1 MVIQMARPTKEGLE
15 YFPLDTDI
23 DQDEKI
29 IVVVAK
35 YGMQGFGV
43 IVRLM
48 MEVYRNGYFY
58 HWTEKEQ
65 YVFSMKIV
73 ETADFVNE
81 VVQEC
86 LKWGFFHQ
94 ELYDKYGILTSKG
107 FQKRFLL
114 AVNRRKGVIIKPE
127 YDLVNEVN
135 VDNNSVNDDINPEN
149 VDNNTTKEKKVKESK
164 RNKDNNVYVEI
175 LSYLNEKTGKNYSHK
190 SEANKKLI
198 NGRMNEGRT
207 VEDFKRVIDVKC
219 EEWLQDE
226 KMSQYLRPA
235 TLFSQ
240 KNFENYVNQK
250 FKSDTNQQNQ
260 TKDFRDKDIAFSKFV
275 AAGGDPSEFDWSS

>member
-1 MVIQMARPTKEGLE
+1 MARPTKEGLE

-35 YGMQGFGV
+35 YGMKGFGV

-73 ETADFVNE
+73 EAADFVNE

-250 FKSDTNQQNQ
+250 FKSDTNQQKQ

>member
-250 FKSDTNQQNQ
+250 SKTDSKKQPQQ
-260 TKDFRDKDIAFSKFV
+260 DIRDKEIAFSKFI
-275 AAGGDPSEFDWSS
+275 AAGGNPDEFDWSS

>member
-35 YGMQGFGV
+35 YGMRGFGV

-73 ETADFVNE
+73 ETPDFVNE

-114 AVNRRKGVIIKPE
+114 AVNRRKGVIIKQE
-127 YDLVNEVN
+127 YDLVKEDN

-149 VDNNTTKEKKVKESK
+149 DDINTTKEKKVKEKK

-175 LSYLNEKTGKNYSHK
+175 LSYLNEKAGKNYSHK

-207 VEDFKRVIDVKC
+207 VDDFKRVIDVKC
-219 EEWLQDE
+219 EEWLKDE

-240 KNFENYVNQK
+240 RNFENYVNQK
-250 FKSDTNQQNQ
+250 SKSDINQQ
-260 TKDFRDKDIAFSKFV
+260 KPKRDIRDKEIEFSKWV
-275 AAGGDPSEFDWSS
+275 ANGGDPNEFDWSS

>member
-1 MVIQMARPTKEGLE
+1 MARPTKEGLE

-149 VDNNTTKEKKVKESK
+149 VDSNTIKEKKVKESK

-250 FKSDTNQQNQ
+250 SKTDSKKQPQQ
-260 TKDFRDKDIAFSKFV
+260 DIRDKEIAFSKFI
-275 AAGGDPSEFDWSS
+275 AAGGNPDEFDWSS

>member
-35 YGMQGFGV
+35 YGMKGFGV

-127 YDLVNEVN
+127 YDLVNEIN

-250 FKSDTNQQNQ
+250 FKSDTNQQKQ

>member
-35 YGMQGFGV
+35 YGMKGFGV

-73 ETADFVNE
+73 EAADFVNE

-250 FKSDTNQQNQ
+250 FKSDTNQQKQ

>member
-1 MVIQMARPTKEGLE
+1 M
-15 YFPLDTDI
+15 
-23 DQDEKI
+23 
-29 IVVVAK
+29 
-35 YGMQGFGV
+35 
-43 IVRLM
+43 
-48 MEVYRNGYFY
+48 
-58 HWTEKEQ
+58 
-65 YVFSMKIV
+65 
-73 ETADFVNE
+73 
-81 VVQEC
+81 
-86 LKWGFFHQ
+86 
-94 ELYDKYGILTSKG
+94 
-107 FQKRFLL
+107 
-114 AVNRRKGVIIKPE
+114 IIKPE

-149 VDNNTTKEKKVKESK
+149 VDSNTIKEKKVKESK

-250 FKSDTNQQNQ
+250 SKTDSKKQPQQ
-260 TKDFRDKDIAFSKFV
+260 DIRDKEIAFSKFI
-275 AAGGDPSEFDWSS
+275 AAGGNPDEFDWSS

>member
-35 YGMQGFGV
+35 YGMKGFGV

-149 VDNNTTKEKKVKESK
+149 VDNNTPKEKKVKESK

-250 FKSDTNQQNQ
+250 FKSDTNQQKQ

>member
-35 YGMQGFGV
+35 YGMKGFGV

-250 FKSDTNQQNQ
+250 SKTDSKKQPQQ
-260 TKDFRDKDIAFSKFV
+260 DIRDKEIAFSKFI
-275 AAGGDPSEFDWSS
+275 AAGGNPDEFDWSS

>member
-1 MVIQMARPTKEGLE
+1 M
-15 YFPLDTDI
+15 
-23 DQDEKI
+23 
-29 IVVVAK
+29 
-35 YGMQGFGV
+35 
-43 IVRLM
+43 
-48 MEVYRNGYFY
+48 
-58 HWTEKEQ
+58 
-65 YVFSMKIV
+65 
-73 ETADFVNE
+73 
-81 VVQEC
+81 
-86 LKWGFFHQ
+86 
-94 ELYDKYGILTSKG
+94 
-107 FQKRFLL
+107 
-114 AVNRRKGVIIKPE
+114 IIKPE

-250 FKSDTNQQNQ
+250 FKSDTNQQKQ

>member
-29 IVVVAK
+29 IVVIAK
-35 YGMQGFGV
+35 YGMRGFGV

-73 ETADFVNE
+73 ETPDFVNE

-94 ELYDKYGILTSKG
+94 ELYDRYGILTSKG

-114 AVNRRKGVIIKPE
+114 AVNRRKGVSIKQE
-127 YDLVNEVN
+127 YDLVKEVD

-149 VDNNTTKEKKVKESK
+149 DDNNTTKEKKVKEKK

-175 LSYLNEKTGKNYSHK
+175 LSYLNEKAGKNFSHK

-207 VEDFKRVIDVKC
+207 VDDFKRVIDVKC
-219 EEWLQDE
+219 EEWLQDDR
-226 KMSQYLRPA
+226 MSQYLRPA

-250 FKSDTNQQNQ
+250 SKSDSKQQPPQ
-260 TKDFRDKDIAFSKFV
+260 QDIRDKEIAFSKFI
-275 AAGGDPSEFDWSS
+275 ATGGNPDEFDWSS

>member
-1 MVIQMARPTKEGLE
+1 MARPTKEGLE

-35 YGMQGFGV
+35 FGMRGFGV

-73 ETADFVNE
+73 ETAEFVNE

-86 LKWGFFHQ
+86 LKWGFFDS
-94 ELYDKYGILTSKG
+94 ELYEKYGILTSKG

-114 AVNRRKGVIIKPE
+114 AVNRRKGVIIKTE
-127 YDLVNEVN
+127 YNLTDEVN
-135 VDNNSVNDDINPEN
+135 VDNNLVNDDINEEIEDINP
-149 VDNNTTKEKKVKESK
+149 TKEKKVKESK
-164 RNKDNNVYVEI
+164 VNKDINVYQEI
-175 LSYLNEKTGKNYSHK
+175 LSYLNEKAGKNYSYK
-190 SEANKKLI
+190 SAANKKLI
-198 NGRMNEGRT
+198 NGRMSEGRT
-207 VEDFKRVIDVKC
+207 VEDFKHVIDVKC
-219 EEWLQDE
+219 EQWLKDE
-226 KMSQYLRPA
+226 KMCEYLRPA
-235 TLFSQ
+235 TLFAQ
-240 KNFENYVNQK
+240 KNFENYVNQGSIK
-250 FKSDTNQQNQ
+250 KQ
-260 TKDFRDKDIAFSKFV
+260 TIPADPRDKDIKFSKWI
-275 AAGGDPSEFDWSS
+275 ANGGDPDAFDWSG

>member
-35 YGMQGFGV
+35 YGMKGFGV

-94 ELYDKYGILTSKG
+94 ELFDKYGILTSKG

-149 VDNNTTKEKKVKESK
+149 VDNNIPKEKKVKESK

>member
-1 MVIQMARPTKEGLE
+1 MARPTKEGLE

-35 YGMQGFGV
+35 FGMRGFGV

-73 ETADFVNE
+73 ETAEFVNE

-86 LKWGFFHQ
+86 LKWGFFDL
-94 ELYDKYGILTSKG
+94 ELYENYGILTSKG

-114 AVNRRKGVIIKPE
+114 AVNRRKGVIIKTE
-127 YDLVNEVN
+127 YNLTDEVN
-135 VDNNSVNDDINPEN
+135 ADNNPVNDDINEEIEDINP
-149 VDNNTTKEKKVKESK
+149 TKEKKVKESK
-164 RNKDNNVYVEI
+164 GNKDINVYQEI
-175 LSYLNEKTGKNYSHK
+175 ITYLNEKAGKNYSYK
-190 SEANKKLI
+190 SAANKRLI
-198 NGRMNEGRT
+198 NGRMSEGRT
-207 VEDFKRVIDVKC
+207 VEDFKHVIEVKC
-219 EEWLQDE
+219 EQWLKDE
-226 KMSQYLRPA
+226 KMCEYLRPA

-240 KNFENYVNQK
+240 KNFENYVNQGSVK
-250 FKSDTNQQNQ
+250 KQNIPV
-260 TKDFRDKDIAFSKFV
+260 DPRDKEIEFSKWT
-275 AAGGDPSEFDWSS
+275 ASGGDPDAFDWSS

>member
-35 YGMQGFGV
+35 YGMKGFGV

-250 FKSDTNQQNQ
+250 FKSDTNQQKQ

>member
-1 MVIQMARPTKEGLE
+1 MARPTKEGLE

-35 YGMQGFGV
+35 FGMRGFGV

-73 ETADFVNE
+73 ETAEFVNE

-86 LKWGFFHQ
+86 LKWGFFDL
-94 ELYDKYGILTSKG
+94 ELYENYGILTSKG

-114 AVNRRKGVIIKPE
+114 AVNRRKGVIIKTE
-127 YDLVNEVN
+127 YNLTDEVN
-135 VDNNSVNDDINPEN
+135 VDNNPVNDDINEEIEDINP
-149 VDNNTTKEKKVKESK
+149 TKEKKVKESK
-164 RNKDNNVYVEI
+164 GNKDISVYQEI
-175 LSYLNEKTGKNYSHK
+175 LSYLNEKAGKNYSYK
-190 SEANKKLI
+190 SAANKKLI
-198 NGRMNEGRT
+198 NGRMSEGRT

-219 EEWLQDE
+219 EQWLKDE
-226 KMSQYLRPA
+226 KMCEYLRPA

-240 KNFENYVNQK
+240 KNFENYVNQGSVK
-250 FKSDTNQQNQ
+250 KQN
-260 TKDFRDKDIAFSKFV
+260 TPVDPRDKDIAFSKWV
-275 AAGGDPSEFDWSS
+275 ASGGEPDAFDWSS

>member
-1 MVIQMARPTKEGLE
+1 MARPTKEGLE

-35 YGMQGFGV
+35 FGMRGFGV

-73 ETADFVNE
+73 ETAEFVNE

-86 LKWGFFHQ
+86 LKWGFFDS
-94 ELYDKYGILTSKG
+94 ELYDNYGILTSKG

-114 AVNRRKGVIIKPE
+114 AVNRRKGVIIKNE
-127 YDLVNEVN
+127 YNLTDEVN
-135 VDNNSVNDDINPEN
+135 VDNNPVNDDINEEIEDINPI
-149 VDNNTTKEKKVKESK
+149 KEKKVKESK
-164 RNKDNNVYVEI
+164 GNKEFGVYQEI
-175 LSYLNEKTGKNYSHK
+175 IFYLNEKAGKNYSYK
-190 SEANKKLI
+190 SAANKKLI
-198 NGRMNEGRT
+198 NGRISEGRT
-207 VEDFKRVIDVKC
+207 VEDFKHVIDVKC
-219 EEWLQDE
+219 EQWLKDE
-226 KMSQYLRPA
+226 KMCEYLRPA

-240 KNFENYVNQK
+240 KNFENYVNQGSVK
-250 FKSDTNQQNQ
+250 KQN
-260 TKDFRDKDIAFSKFV
+260 KPVDPRDKEIEFSKWV
-275 AAGGDPSEFDWSS
+275 ASGGDPDAFDWSR

>member
-35 YGMQGFGV
+35 YGMRGFGV

-73 ETADFVNE
+73 ETPDFVNE

-114 AVNRRKGVIIKPE
+114 AVNRRKGVIIKQE
-127 YDLVNEVN
+127 YDLVKEVN
-135 VDNNSVNDDINPEN
+135 VDNNSVNGDINPEN
-149 VDNNTTKEKKVKESK
+149 DDINTTKEKKVKEKK

-175 LSYLNEKTGKNYSHK
+175 LSYLNEKAGKNYSHK

-207 VEDFKRVIDVKC
+207 VDDFKRVIDVKC
-219 EEWLQDE
+219 EEWLKDE

-240 KNFENYVNQK
+240 RNFENYVNQK
-250 FKSDTNQQNQ
+250 SKSDTNQQ
-260 TKDFRDKDIAFSKFV
+260 KPKRDIRDKEIEFSKWV
-275 AAGGDPSEFDWSS
+275 ANGGDPNEFDWSS